1 MNTYHPGPITTTT
14 RSWNHFK
21 GYSQTGAPIFDTE
34 NQTVELSE
42 FDEYFLHYLSDYLPT
57 LTMNADGD
65 GLDRVCEFRQLFIQ
79 VLLEAK
85 HEYNGRYEC
94 P

>member
-1 MNTYHPGPITTTT
+1 MNAYHPGPSTKTT
-14 RSWNHFK
+14 RTWNTFA
-21 GYSQTGAPIFDTE
+21 GYSQTGEPLFNSET
-34 NQTVELSE
+34 QTVELTE
-42 FDEYFLHYLSDYLPT
+42 FDEYFIHYLSDYLPT

-65 GLDRVCEFRQLFIQ
+65 GLDRIREFKELFVQ